1 LLWIYKS
8 YGCKGVK
15 IYIPT
20 ELGEKPV
27 LPVPP
32 PGKRAENVYKSRA

>member
-8 YGCKGVK
+8 YGYKAVK

-32 PGKRAENVYKSRA
+32 HGKRAETVYKSTA